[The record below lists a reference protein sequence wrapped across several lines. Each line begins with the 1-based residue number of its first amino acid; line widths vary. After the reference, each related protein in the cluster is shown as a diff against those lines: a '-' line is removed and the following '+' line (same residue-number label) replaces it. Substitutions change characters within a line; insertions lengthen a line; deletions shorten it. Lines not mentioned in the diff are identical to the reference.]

1 MLSHLM
7 RTAVLSTATFC
18 AAGLLGSAAFAAAKD
33 YKFEFVNAQPAGG
46 GKTDVTVR
54 LVHVPD
60 SKPVSDAV
68 IFQTRADMGP
78 EGMPTMAVP
87 VTAGPAG
94 QPGLYQFHAETSM
107 AGTWALTF
115 SAKLQG
121 ETETV
126 KGSVNFKAAK

>member
-1 MLSHLM
+1 MPSHYL
-7 RTAVLSTATFC
+7 RAAVLSAAIFGAT
-18 AAGLLGSAAFAAAKD
+18 GPLGYTAFAAAKD
-33 YKFEFVNAQPAGG
+33 YKFELVSAQPAGG

-60 SKPVSDAV
+60 SKPVPDAV

-87 VTAGPAG
+87 VTAGPTG
-94 QPGLYQFHAETSM
+94 QPGLYKFQAETSM

-126 KGSVNFKAAK
+126 TGSINFKAAK

>member
-1 MLSHLM
+1 MPSHHL
-7 RTAVLSTATFC
+7 RAAVLSAAIFGAT
-18 AAGLLGSAAFAAAKD
+18 GPLSSTAFAAAKD
-33 YKFEFVNAQPAGG
+33 YKFEFVSAQPAGG

-60 SKPVSDAV
+60 SKPVPDAV
-68 IFQTRADMGP
+68 IFETRADMDP

-94 QPGLYQFHAETSM
+94 QPGLYKFHAETSM

>member
-1 MLSHLM
+1 MPSHLT
-7 RTAVLSTATFC
+7 RAAVLSTAIFSAT
-18 AAGLLGSAAFAAAKD
+18 GLPPSTAFAAAKD
-33 YKFEFVNAQPAGG
+33 YKFELVSAQPAGG

-60 SKPVSDAV
+60 SKPVPEAV

-94 QPGLYQFHAETSM
+94 QPGHYQFHAETSM

-115 SAKLQG
+115 SAKVQG

>member
-1 MLSHLM
+1 MLSHLI

-18 AAGLLGSAAFAAAKD
+18 ATGLLGSAAFAAAQD

-60 SKPVSDAV
+60 SKPVPDAV

-78 EGMPTMAVP
+78 EGMPTQER
-87 VTAGPAG
+87 TRRCGPQSG
-94 QPGLYQFHAETSM
+94 Q
-107 AGTWALTF
+107 
-115 SAKLQG
+115 
-121 ETETV
+121 
-126 KGSVNFKAAK
+126 